1 MQVFAQVNKK
11 TDVPFWVKR
20 SDFDR
25 HFDQDDFLNREVRD
39 VQDAYLNDW
48 FNFFENG
55 VIRFYIPVVG
65 LVSGKT
71 DLISSRHRLAV
82 LLPHLEELP
91 FAFATAHL
99 NSDDRIFLA
108 SIPKRP
114 LDLSATFWIPDFPIR
129 ESLPWPI
136 HN

>member
-1 MQVFAQVNKK
+1 MQVFAQMNL
-11 TDVPFWVKR
+11 TSDVPFWVKK
-20 SDFDR
+20 SDFYL
-25 HFDQDDFLNREVRD
+25 HFDQNDFFDRDVLD

-55 VIRFYIPVVG
+55 IVRFYIPVVG
-65 LVSGKT
+65 LLSGKT

-91 FAFATAHL
+91 FAFAMAHL
-99 NSDDRIFLA
+99 GPNDLVFLA

-114 LDLSATFWIPDFPIR
+114 LDPSEAFWIPDFPIQD
-129 ESLPWPI
+129 SLP
-136 HN
+136 